1 MTRSRR
7 VRAGPL
13 AVRSKCGYAVDAVPD
28 PGSAIIACRWGC
40 RAMKPKVYDE
50 GGYAAVREIVAGI
63 VALRGPPG
71 LEELVVDLA
80 RALAEVVERIATV
93 EDLAVEDVANDLFF
107 GEDPAP
113 GVSPR

>member
-1 MTRSRR
+1 MDEKSGMTGDCHVPFCGSPG
-7 VRAGPL
+7 VRFPRATR
-13 AVRSKCGYAVDAVPD
+13 RSKCGYAVDAVPD

-80 RALAEVVERIATV
+80 RALAEVV
-93 EDLAVEDVANDLFF
+93 VA
-107 GEDPAP
+107 
-113 GVSPR
+113 RR